1 MSVRI
6 LARVWAQSRR
16 RDGELLVMLALA
28 DFANDAGECWP
39 SIPVL
44 AEKARLTDR
53 QVRRVLNSLEET
65 GEIRRIRSTG
75 GRNKRSRY
83 FINLSENPDIN
94 SLKKLQ
100 GKNNPV
106 IHDQKTLTPVPGAL
120 NRHRT
125 VNKERVKGKPSPC
138 FDGPAKGDGTSEF
151 TLEEGFNRFWN
162 SYPIRTGK
170 GTALR
175 AWKKLK
181 PDSELQ
187 AKIQVAIKA
196 QIQWREERAGVPKLF
211 TPEWKHPTTWLN
223 AMAWEDQVEDVGE
236 RSKPKTLF
244 YCNRCGTSHP
254 DGEHTK

>member
-44 AEKARLTDR
+44 AAKARLTDR

-106 IHDQKTLTPVPGAL
+106 IHDQKTLTPVSGAL

-125 VNKERVKGKPSPC
+125 INKERVKDKPSPS
-138 FDGPAKGDGTSEF
+138 FTGFTKGNGTSGS
-151 TLEEGFNRFWN
+151 TLEESFNPFWD
-162 SYPIRTGK
+162 SYPIKAGK
-170 GTALR
+170 GAALR
-175 AWKKLK
+175 AWKRLK
-181 PDSELQ
+181 PNGDLQ
-187 AKIQVAIKA
+187 TKILAAIEA
-196 QIQWREERAGVPKLF
+196 QTRWREERAGDPSLF
-211 TPEWKHPTTWLN
+211 TPEWKHPTTWLK
-223 AMAWEDQVEDVGE
+223 AMAWDDQVQDEGE
-236 RSKPKTLF
+236 RPKAKTLF
-244 YCNRCGTSHP
+244 YCKRCGTSHP
-254 DGEHTK
+254 EGEHTK